1 MSTRINLLDW
11 RQERRERRKKQFF
24 ALLAIG
30 VVGAAAIG
38 LSVMMLVSAAVD
50 QQKARNQYLKREIT
64 EIDRKIREIEDLE
77 RTKANLL
84 ARMRVIEELQGS
96 RAATVHFFDEI
107 VNTLPEGV
115 NLTFVKQQG
124 TNVTIEGLAESNS
137 RVSTYMK
144 NLDASPW
151 FDDPRLV
158 IIKSSE
164 GGGRRQSQFTLQ
176 VKNLTKAALKAQSEG
191 ESQAGELVE

>member
-1 MSTRINLLDW
+1 M
-11 RQERRERRKKQFF
+11 
-24 ALLAIG
+24 
-30 VVGAAAIG
+30 
-38 LSVMMLVSAAVD
+38 
-50 QQKARNQYLKREIT
+50 
-64 EIDRKIREIEDLE
+64 
-77 RTKANLL
+77 
-84 ARMRVIEELQGS
+84 
-96 RAATVHFFDEI
+96 HFFDEI

-158 IIKSSE
+158 IIKSSDDK
-164 GGGRRQSQFTLQ
+164 GRRQSQFTLQ
-176 VKNLTKAALKAQSEG
+176 VKNLNKAALKAQNEA
-191 ESQAGELVE
+191 ESQNGELVE